1 MGQTTR
7 GHRSTRAREIPAL
20 IFALVWMLGYEV
32 TPLVHLALHD
42 RLGAHTHGVAAHC
55 HGAFC
60 HADDEGP
67 AATKSSSD
75 PLSHAQGSLEHRG
88 VAVLAPDLTIY
99 VPELML
105 AGELALAA
113 PRVELVAYFE
123 RRLPPARAPP
133 T

>member
-1 MGQTTR
+1 MPSGGVLSLSDPVDAPELSQ
-7 GHRSTRAREIPAL
+7 AEMNAI
-20 IFALVWMLGYEV
+20 VEE
-32 TPLVHLALHD
+32 
-42 RLGAHTHGVAAHC
+42 AHHWGRKVAAHC

-113 PRVELVAYFE
+113 PRVEHVAYFE